1 MKIVFKG
8 KYSGSPADIPNEG
21 HRPNAVMFKEPDM
34 NKMALVMNIAA
45 FIVTAVLLVATF
57 VRAKGI
63 DRSDGLQIII
73 GAVCSMLVL
82 FPHELLH
89 AICFKKTAYV
99 YTNLRQGMLFVTG
112 GEDMSKARFVIM
124 SLLPNIVFGFVPL
137 ILYTAIPT
145 YTALG
150 VFGSICIGQGAGDY
164 LNVYNALTQMPKGSK
179 TYLYETHSYWYM
191 PEDNNQ

>member
-8 KYSGSPADIPNEG
+8 KYSGNPADIPNEG

-124 SLLPNIVFGFVPL
+124 SLLPNIVFG
-137 ILYTAIPT
+137 
-145 YTALG
+145 
-150 VFGSICIGQGAGDY
+150 SICIGQGAGDY
-164 LNVYNALTQMPKGSK
+164 LNVYNALTQMPRGSK